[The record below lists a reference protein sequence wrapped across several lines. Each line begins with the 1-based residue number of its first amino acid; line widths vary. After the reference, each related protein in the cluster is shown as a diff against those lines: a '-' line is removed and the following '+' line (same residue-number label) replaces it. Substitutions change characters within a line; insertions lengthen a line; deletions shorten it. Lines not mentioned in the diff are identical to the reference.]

1 MQSTNMH
8 LILSPCSFVHE
19 HTYIYAFFFFRIKSC
34 SFLVSALEGNPAQMI
49 FSMKPYPIAGLL
61 VAFQIKMDSR
71 GSQPVGFNPFGN
83 PLFLKMFIL

>member
-1 MQSTNMH
+1 
-8 LILSPCSFVHE
+8 
-19 HTYIYAFFFFRIKSC
+19 
-34 SFLVSALEGNPAQMI
+34 VSALEGNPAQMI